1 MQAFENLEDTVVVGG
16 RDANAIIPHRK
27 PVVTRER
34 LAANHH
40 FGRPIRLHKFQRI
53 TQQITKD
60 LRQPDFGI
68 KHRRQGIR
76 QHALSLGGA
85 KAIEEMSSVLSLDL
99 GFEVSELGDAMR
111 TLMDSDGGGDEG
123 GGDEGGGDGGGGG
136 EGGE

>member
-1 MQAFENLEDTVVVGG
+1 VQDAFFRETQASTVSLGSHAAPPFSNVTVSLDRKIELSVELSREERAQMKSLGAPY
-16 RDANAIIPHRK
+16 ANADDG
-27 PVVTRER
+27 VV
-34 LAANHH
+34 
-40 FGRPIRLHKFQRI
+40 
-53 TQQITKD
+53 
-60 LRQPDFGI
+60 
-68 KHRRQGIR
+68 
-76 QHALSLGGA
+76 ALSLGGA